1 MSSPVWYI
9 LRSFN
14 CQELKVSQFLT
25 EKGKHHFIP
34 MMYVEK
40 PDRKGNPR
48 RVLAP
53 VVHNLIFLEKDD
65 SQRNLMQLLE
75 ECPVTCYALR
85 KEDSSEWC
93 EVPDPGRRR
102 GQARQDGPC
111 GPRSFHRHDGQ
122 APSGEEQILLHQD
135 PRRLRRDD
143 THFAVVL

>member
-1 MSSPVWYI
+1 MSINIVSSPVWYI

-25 EKGKHHFIP
+25 EKGKRHFIP

-40 PDRKGNPR
+40 SDRKGHSR

-65 SQRNLMQLLE
+65 SQHNLMQMLN

-85 KEDSSEWC
+85 KEDSFEWC
-93 EVPDPGRRR
+93 EVPDREMIEFR
-102 GQARQDGPC
+102 ALC
-111 GPRSFHRHDGQ
+111 
-122 APSGEEQILLHQD
+122 D
-135 PRRLRRDD
+135 PNFSDTHIMTRDD
-143 THFAVVL
+143 ADVLSTVLSQA